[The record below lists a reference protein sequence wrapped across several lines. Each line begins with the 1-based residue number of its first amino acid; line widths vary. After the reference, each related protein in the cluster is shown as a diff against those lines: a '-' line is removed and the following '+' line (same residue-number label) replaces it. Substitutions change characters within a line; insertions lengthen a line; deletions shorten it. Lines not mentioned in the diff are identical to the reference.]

1 MLTFMA
7 LPDISLRCADIVRQP
22 GSPAFGFFGLRI
34 IDSCQ
39 FAPMQQNLTFEDA
52 LSGGPPT
59 TPKSSASDSARSS
72 TSAATTNPLQA
83 AVRHRVKENNV
94 LLKSLKLT
102 NFLSFS
108 ESAQALALR
117 PLNVVIGPNGSGKSN
132 LMEAIDLIRS
142 APSTS
147 EKSNLLATI
156 RDGGGVRD
164 WLWKG
169 ALETPHATIDAT
181 FDNPDPKMAVDLR
194 YAISFSE
201 IGQRFEVLDERVE
214 NERPDAGHNKPYF
227 YYRFRNGHGVLNVK
241 GDERRLQREDI
252 DPTASI
258 LSQRKDPD
266 QYPELTYLGNVFGK
280 IRLYREW
287 SFGRYT
293 SPRMPQK
300 ADLPNDLLEPD
311 ASNLGLVL
319 NRLRRDPGIKRKLLD
334 ALRALYDG
342 IDDFDVQI
350 EGGTVQVFFQEGRYI
365 VPATRLSDG
374 TLRYLCLLAIL
385 CHPNPPPLICIEE
398 PELGLHPD
406 VLPTLASLL
415 KDAAGRT
422 QLIVTTHSD
431 VLVDALTDQPEAIV
445 VAERTAAGTTLTRL
459 DAAKLEPWLEKYRL
473 GQLWTRGEIGGT
485 RW

>member
-1 MLTFMA
+1 M
-7 LPDISLRCADIVRQP
+7 
-22 GSPAFGFFGLRI
+22 
-34 IDSCQ
+34 
-39 FAPMQQNLTFEDA
+39 
-52 LSGGPPT
+52 
-59 TPKSSASDSARSS
+59 
-72 TSAATTNPLQA
+72 
-83 AVRHRVKENNV
+83 

-102 NFLSFS
+102 NFLSFG
-108 ESAQALALR
+108 ESAQALELR

-132 LMEAIDLIRS
+132 LIEAIDLIRS
-142 APSTS
+142 TPSTS
-147 EKSNLLATI
+147 ERSNLLAAI

-169 ALETPHATIDAT
+169 AIKTPHATIDAV
-181 FDNPDPKMAVDLR
+181 FDNPKGAVNLR
-194 YAISFSE
+194 YVLSFSE
-201 IGQRFEVLDERVE
+201 VGQRFEILDERVE
-214 NERPDAGHNKPYF
+214 NERPDNGYDNPYF
-227 YYRFRNGHGVLNVK
+227 YYRLQNGHAVLNVK
-241 GDERRLQREDI
+241 GNERRLQHEDI

-280 IRLYREW
+280 MRLYREW

-293 SPRMPQK
+293 APRLPQK

-319 NRLRRDPGIKRKLLD
+319 NRLRRDPDVKKKLLD

-350 EGGTVQVFFQEGRYI
+350 EGGTVQVFFQEGKYI

-406 VLPTLASLL
+406 VLPTLADLL
-415 KDAAGRT
+415 KDASDRT

-431 VLVDALTDQPEAIV
+431 VLVDALTDQPESVI
-445 VAERTAAGTTLTRL
+445 VAERGPQGTTLNRL
-459 DAAKLEPWLEKYRL
+459 DAEKLKPWLEKYRL
-473 GQLWTRGEIGGT
+473 GELWTRGDIGGT

>member
-1 MLTFMA
+1 M
-7 LPDISLRCADIVRQP
+7 
-22 GSPAFGFFGLRI
+22 
-34 IDSCQ
+34 
-39 FAPMQQNLTFEDA
+39 
-52 LSGGPPT
+52 
-59 TPKSSASDSARSS
+59 
-72 TSAATTNPLQA
+72 
-83 AVRHRVKENNV
+83 
-94 LLKSLKLT
+94 LLKSLKLS
-102 NFLSFS
+102 NFLSFG
-108 ESAQALALR
+108 ESTQVLELR

-132 LMEAIDLIRS
+132 LIESVDLIRS
-142 APSTS
+142 TPSTS
-147 EKSNLLATI
+147 EKSNLLAAI

-169 ALETPHATIDAT
+169 SAKTPHAAIDAV
-181 FDNPDPKMAVDLR
+181 FANPKGPVDLR
-194 YAISFSE
+194 YVLSFSE
-201 IGQRFEVLDERVE
+201 VGQRFEILDERVE
-214 NERPDAGHNKPYF
+214 NSAPDKKHSKPYF
-227 YYRFRNGHGVLNVK
+227 YYRFENGHGVLNIK
-241 GDERRLQREDI
+241 GKERRLQHEDI
-252 DPTASI
+252 NPTASI

-293 SPRMPQK
+293 TPRLPQK

-311 ASNLGLVL
+311 GSNLGLVL
-319 NRLRRDPGIKRKLLD
+319 NRLRRDPAVKKKLID

-350 EGGTVQVFFQEGRYI
+350 EGGTVQVFFHEGRYN

-385 CHPNPPPLICIEE
+385 CHPNPPELVCIEE

-406 VLPTLASLL
+406 VLPTLATLL
-415 KDAAGRT
+415 KDAAERT

-431 VLVDALTDQPEAIV
+431 VLVDALTDQPESVI
-445 VAERTAAGTTLTRL
+445 VAERGPEGTALNRL
-459 DAAKLEPWLEKYRL
+459 NAEKLKPWLEKYRL

>member
-1 MLTFMA
+1 M
-7 LPDISLRCADIVRQP
+7 
-22 GSPAFGFFGLRI
+22 
-34 IDSCQ
+34 
-39 FAPMQQNLTFEDA
+39 
-52 LSGGPPT
+52 
-59 TPKSSASDSARSS
+59 
-72 TSAATTNPLQA
+72 
-83 AVRHRVKENNV
+83 
-94 LLKSLKLT
+94 LLKSIKLT
-102 NFLSFS
+102 NFLSFG
-108 ESAQALALR
+108 ESAQALELH

-132 LMEAIDLIRS
+132 LIEAIDLIRS
-142 APSTS
+142 TPSTS
-147 EKSNLLATI
+147 EKSNLLAAI

-169 ALETPHATIDAT
+169 AKKTPQATINAVLK
-181 FDNPDPKMAVDLR
+181 NPQGTSDLR
-194 YAISFSE
+194 HVLSFSE
-201 IGQRFEVLDERVE
+201 VGQRFEVLDERVE
-214 NERPDAGHNKPYF
+214 NEQPDEGHSNPYL
-227 YYRFRNGHGVLNVK
+227 YYRFQDGHGVLNIK
-241 GDERRLQREDI
+241 GGKRHLRHEDI

-266 QYPELTYLGNVFGK
+266 QYPELTYLGNTLGK

-293 SPRMPQK
+293 TPRLPQK

-319 NRLRRDPGIKRKLLD
+319 NRLRREPAVKKELL
-334 ALRALYDG
+334 ASLHALYDG

-350 EGGTVQVFFQEGRYI
+350 EGGTVQVFFTEGRYTI
-365 VPATRLSDG
+365 PATRLSDG

-385 CHPNPPPLICIEE
+385 CHPNPPPLVCIEE

-406 VLPTLASLL
+406 VLPTLATLL
-415 KDAAGRT
+415 KGASERT

-431 VLVDALTDQPEAIV
+431 VLVDALTDQPETVI
-445 VAERTAAGTTLTRL
+445 VAERGAQGTALTRL
-459 DAAKLEPWLEKYRL
+459 DANKLKPWLEKYRL

>member
-1 MLTFMA
+1 
-7 LPDISLRCADIVRQP
+7 
-22 GSPAFGFFGLRI
+22 
-34 IDSCQ
+34 
-39 FAPMQQNLTFEDA
+39 
-52 LSGGPPT
+52 
-59 TPKSSASDSARSS
+59 
-72 TSAATTNPLQA
+72 
-83 AVRHRVKENNV
+83 V

-102 NFLSFS
+102 NFLSFG
-108 ESAQALALR
+108 ESTQALDLR

-132 LMEAIDLIRS
+132 LIEAIDLLRS
-142 APSTS
+142 TPSTAK
-147 EKSNLLATI
+147 ETNLLAAI

-169 ALETPHATIDAT
+169 APKPPDAAINAV
-181 FDNPDPKMAVDLR
+181 FDNPKGPVDLR
-194 YAISFSE
+194 YVLIFSE
-201 IGQRFEVLDERVE
+201 VGQRFEILDERVE
-214 NERPDAGHNKPYF
+214 NAEPDKGHSKPYF
-227 YYRFRNGHGVLNVK
+227 YYKFENGHGVLNVK
-241 GDERRLQREDI
+241 GKQRGLQHEDI
-252 DPTASI
+252 NPTASI

-266 QYPELTYLGNVFGK
+266 QYPELTYLGNTFNK
-280 IRLYREW
+280 ISLYREW

-293 SPRMPQK
+293 TPRLPQK
-300 ADLPNDLLEPD
+300 ADLPNDFLEPD

-319 NRLRRDPGIKRKLLD
+319 NRLRRAPVVKEKLLD
-334 ALRALYDG
+334 SLRALYSG

-350 EGGTVQVFFQEGRYI
+350 EGGTVQVFFQEGRYT

-385 CHPNPPPLICIEE
+385 CHPNPPPLVCIEE

-415 KDAAGRT
+415 KDASERT

-431 VLVDALTDQPEAIV
+431 VLVDALTDQPEAVI
-445 VAERTAAGTTLTRL
+445 VAERGPEGTVLTRL
-459 DAAKLEPWLEKYRL
+459 DAQKLKPWLEKYRL

>member
-1 MLTFMA
+1 M
-7 LPDISLRCADIVRQP
+7 
-22 GSPAFGFFGLRI
+22 
-34 IDSCQ
+34 
-39 FAPMQQNLTFEDA
+39 
-52 LSGGPPT
+52 
-59 TPKSSASDSARSS
+59 
-72 TSAATTNPLQA
+72 
-83 AVRHRVKENNV
+83 
-94 LLKSLKLT
+94 LLKTLGLK
-102 NFLSFS
+102 NFLSFGE
-108 ESAQALALR
+108 ESAPIDLQA
-117 PLNVVIGPNGSGKSN
+117 LNVVIGPNGSGKSN
-132 LMEAIDLIRS
+132 LIEAIDLIRS

-147 EKSNLLATI
+147 EKSNLLAAI

-169 ALETPHATIDAT
+169 ASKTPHATIDAV
-181 FDNPDPKMAVDLR
+181 FGNPKGSVDLR

-201 IGQRFEVLDERVE
+201 VGQRFEILNERVE
-214 NERPDAGHNKPYF
+214 NERPDAGHDNPYF
-227 YYRFRNGHGVLNVK
+227 YYRFQNGHAVLNVK
-241 GDERRLQREDI
+241 GDERRLQHEDI

-280 IRLYREW
+280 MRLYREW
-287 SFGRYT
+287 NFGRYT
-293 SPRMPQK
+293 APRLPQK

-319 NRLRRDPGIKRKLLD
+319 NRLRRDPSVKKKLLD

-406 VLPTLASLL
+406 VLPMLADLL
-415 KDAAGRT
+415 KDAAERT

-431 VLVDALTDQPEAIV
+431 VLVDALTDQPEAVV
-445 VAERTAAGTTLTRL
+445 VAERTATGTTLTRL
-459 DAAKLEPWLEKYRL
+459 SAEKLKPWLEKYRL